1 MAASEIEIVNRSLAL
16 LGISSITSLADQTE
30 AASTSNLLWNDSRAA
45 TFRSHPWNC
54 LTKRAALAKDIAA
67 PSWGFANSFTLPA
80 DYLRL
85 LSIEEPL
92 ISYEVENGFIFS
104 DDDSMNI
111 KYTALVT
118 DVTKY
123 DVLLV
128 DALAAR
134 LSADLC
140 QPLLQ
145 SASAMDAMWKMYQ
158 EKLREARYVDAQENS
173 QDILEADTW
182 MDARLGV
189 QSNIST
195 PPRW

>member
-1 MAASEIEIVNRSLAL
+1 MAASEVEIVNRALAL
-16 LGISSITSLADQTE
+16 LGVSSITSLADQTE
-30 AASTSNLLWNDSRAA
+30 SASTANLLWDDSRAA

-54 LTKRAALAKDIAA
+54 LTKRAALAKDINA
-67 PSWGFANSFTLPA
+67 PAWGFTNSFTLPA

-85 LSIEEPL
+85 LTIEEPL
-92 ISYEVENGFIFS
+92 LAYEIENGFIFS

-145 SASAMDAMWKMYQ
+145 SASAMEAMWKMYQ
-158 EKLREARYVDAQENS
+158 DKLREARYVDAQENS
-173 QDILEADTW
+173 QDVLEADTW
-182 MDARLGV
+182 IDARLGV
-189 QSNIST
+189 PSPIDT